1 MGGRLDTPYYGSD
14 QLQENLASIAAR
26 AQAFVRSVP
35 VTADEI
41 EINVQLEDQWGFYF
55 EAGRSM
61 PLANNPK
68 KVTRARIFR
77 DRHMGQAIVAGDTK
91 EAWFQALELAEN
103 QLRPFDEEK
112 PAAPTSAFPVPLT
125 FDPQL
130 SDFACDGALL
140 AELSEALLDNC
151 LHEIERVKETT
162 SPEGGVK
169 YGVSGAVLA
178 RSRGVQTALT
188 GHLEALIRFDHAFS
202 ERVIQVH
209 CPESFLPLALMGARA
224 YRNRPTEVGDPRTL
238 PLGSPMPI
246 VIHPRVLETLLRK
259 AGSRLFQPGVVQFMP
274 SGVKVASENLTLIDD
289 PHLDGLRFS
298 RSFDDAG
305 LATRRLPLMVNGRI
319 TQRFSSGAPL
329 NPLRGE
335 AGNRWYRV
343 GEGRS
348 LSAGFSSI
356 LVERGTSG
364 FHELIGARP
373 QHVLVNNLSQIEVDE
388 DPAGH
393 FCARVSGAVLING
406 EGPNKIL
413 PPNCLQIEG
422 RLFGAPGGGAGLL
435 SDVQVSRELHDT
447 GSAIL
452 PYLVTTWPIGLV
464 E

>member
-151 LHEIERVKETT
+151 L
-162 SPEGGVK
+162 
-169 YGVSGAVLA
+169 
-178 RSRGVQTALT
+178 
-188 GHLEALIRFDHAFS
+188 
-202 ERVIQVH
+202 
-209 CPESFLPLALMGARA
+209 
-224 YRNRPTEVGDPRTL
+224 
-238 PLGSPMPI
+238 
-246 VIHPRVLETLLRK
+246 
-259 AGSRLFQPGVVQFMP
+259 
-274 SGVKVASENLTLIDD
+274 
-289 PHLDGLRFS
+289 
-298 RSFDDAG
+298 
-305 LATRRLPLMVNGRI
+305 
-319 TQRFSSGAPL
+319 
-329 NPLRGE
+329 
-335 AGNRWYRV
+335 
-343 GEGRS
+343 
-348 LSAGFSSI
+348 
-356 LVERGTSG
+356 
-364 FHELIGARP
+364 
-373 QHVLVNNLSQIEVDE
+373 
-388 DPAGH
+388 
-393 FCARVSGAVLING
+393 
-406 EGPNKIL
+406 
-413 PPNCLQIEG
+413 
-422 RLFGAPGGGAGLL
+422 
-435 SDVQVSRELHDT
+435 
-447 GSAIL
+447 
-452 PYLVTTWPIGLV
+452 
-464 E
+464 